1 MLMNCKK
8 CKKLSIDYVNNA
20 SGLDLHRFNW
30 LENANEIG
38 AFNSDGWNE
47 LICSDNNAISRNDSY
62 SKLIHWTLGG
72 PWFKDQRNM
81 GGEFARKWFS
91 SREEAM
97 KLWD

>member
-1 MLMNCKK
+1 MNCKK
-8 CKKLSIDYVNNA
+8 CKKLSIDYINNA

-30 LENANEIG
+30 LEDVNEIG
-38 AFNSDGWNE
+38 AFNSGGWNE
-47 LICSDNNAISRNDSY
+47 LICSDNNTISKNDSS

-81 GGEFARKWFS
+81 GGEYARKWFS